1 MAIGTFTIAAILLAS
16 LGQVSGIGNAKS
28 EARVAFDRLIDAL
41 SLCDRQEVARL
52 TSPDWTQIRL
62 DGRVYTREESLKDM
76 RAVCKPGPPPVLSDV
91 QVRTFRDDTAIITAA
106 AEPREKGHTA
116 AGPIRMTIVWIKQN
130 GRWVSVHA
138 HTSQIQTKAA
148 DSR

>member
-1 MAIGTFTIAAILLAS
+1 MAIGAFAISAILLAS
-16 LGQVSGIGNAKS
+16 SGQVSGIGNAKS

-41 SLCDRQEVARL
+41 SLCDQQDFVRL

-62 DGRVYTREESLKDM
+62 DGRVFTREESLKDM
-76 RAVCKPGPPPVLSDV
+76 RAACKPGPAPVLSDV

-106 AEPREKGHTA
+106 AEPREKGN
-116 AGPIRMTIVWIKQN
+116 AGPIRMTFVWIKQN